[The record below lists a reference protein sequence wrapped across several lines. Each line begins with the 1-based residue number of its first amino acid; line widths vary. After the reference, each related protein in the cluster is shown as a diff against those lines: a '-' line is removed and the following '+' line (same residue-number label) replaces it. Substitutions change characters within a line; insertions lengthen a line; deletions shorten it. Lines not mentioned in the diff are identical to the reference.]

1 MAVYGCGRAL
11 AGASVAVTAA
21 VGDTVMDNAAEAAVR
36 RGGMAGG
43 LVLAAVSV
51 LLMGGPGMA
60 GGKGSARAR
69 RSRPVQALVSQ
80 GNRVNL
86 ALPFSVIRAGEPVR
100 MRAADWIS
108 LAGLVVSAVGF
119 SVVIKELNRIAR
131 ASEGGEPSSE
141 SGRGGFPDRQLAG

>member
-1 MAVYGCGRAL
+1 
-11 AGASVAVTAA
+11 
-21 VGDTVMDNAAEAAVR
+21 
-36 RGGMAGG
+36 MAGG

-60 GGKGSARAR
+60 DGKGSVRAR

-86 ALPFSVIRAGEPVR
+86 ALPFSVIRTGEPR
-100 MRAADWIS
+100 TMRAADWIS

-131 ASEGGEPSSE
+131 ASEGGQVSHQVSLEEAASPT
-141 SGRGGFPDRQLAG
+141 GI